1 MGRVLNFSGIFVKC
15 LVAAAALTAG
25 IAEAGAKLPERP
37 NVVLIGLDGW
47 GSYSYDKADMPAVK
61 HLAEE
66 GCVTLKKRSVLPSSS
81 APNWASM
88 FMGAPVE
95 LHGYTEWGSE
105 RPSMPSVA
113 DYRNGIFPTIF
124 QVFRLAEPDAEI
136 GVLYEWKGIKHLVDT
151 LSLSFHALAPNYKRH
166 PEALVGMAEEYIAEH
181 KPRLLA
187 VCFDNPDH
195 VGHKAGHDTE
205 EYYAKLAELDGY
217 VGRIL
222 RSIDEA
228 GMADSTI
235 VIVTA
240 DHGGI
245 YHNHGGTTMAE
256 METPFIISGPGIRS
270 GYEIGEVMM
279 QYDVAATIAGILGI
293 DAPQVWTGR
302 PLQSIFG
309 D

>member
-1 MGRVLNFSGIFVKC
+1 MGRTLSSSGIFAKC
-15 LVAAAALTAG
+15 LVAAVTLTVG
-25 IAEAGAKLPERP
+25 IAEVGAKLPAKP

-47 GSYSYDKADMPAVK
+47 GSYSYDKADMPTVK
-61 HLAEE
+61 HLAEA

-105 RPSMPSVA
+105 RPSMPPVT
-113 DYRNGIFPTIF
+113 DYSNGIFPTIF
-124 QVFRLAEPDAEI
+124 QIFRQAEPDAEI

-151 LSLSFHALAPNYKRH
+151 LSLSRHALAPNYKRH
-166 PEALVGMAEEYIAEH
+166 PEALVGMAEEYIVAH

-187 VCFDNPDH
+187 VCFDNPDD
-195 VGHKAGHDTE
+195 VGHKAGHDSA
-205 EYYAKLAELDGY
+205 EYYEKLEELDCY

-222 RSIDEA
+222 RAIEEA
-228 GMADSTI
+228 GMADNTI
-235 VIVTA
+235 IIVTA

-245 YHNHGGTTMAE
+245 DHNHGGTTMAE
-256 METPFIISGPGIRS
+256 METPFIIYGPGIRS
-270 GYEIGEVMM
+270 GCEIGEVMM
-279 QYDVAATIAGILGI
+279 QYDVAATIADILGI
-293 DAPQVWTGR
+293 DPPQAWTGR
-302 PLQSIFG
+302 PLHSVYG

>member
-1 MGRVLNFSGIFVKC
+1 MGRALNLSGIFAKC
-15 LVAAAALTAG
+15 LVAAVALSAG
-25 IAEAGAKLPERP
+25 IAEAGAKSPEKP

-47 GSYSYDKADMPAVK
+47 GSYSYDRADMPTVK
-61 HLAEE
+61 HLAEN

-105 RPSMPSVA
+105 TPNMPPVSE
-113 DYRNGIFPTIF
+113 YRDGIFPTIF
-124 QVFRLAEPDAEI
+124 QVLRQAEPDAEI

-151 LSLSFHALAPNYKRH
+151 LSLSHHALAPNYKKH
-166 PEALVGMAEEYIAEH
+166 PEALVGMAERYIADH

-195 VGHKAGHDTE
+195 VGHKAGHGTA
-205 EYYAKLAELDGY
+205 EYYEKLEELDGY
-217 VGRIL
+217 IGRIL
-222 RSIDEA
+222 RAIDEA
-228 GMADSTI
+228 GMADNTI

-245 YHNHGGTTMAE
+245 DHNHGGATMAE

-270 GYEIGEVMM
+270 GFEIGEVMM
-279 QYDVAATIAGILGI
+279 QYDVAATIAAILGI
-293 DAPQVWTGR
+293 DQPQAWTGR
-302 PLQSIFG
+302 PLRSIFG